1 MPGVFLSLLLNTPAT
16 PGAPGAS
23 SFLMMLLF
31 ALAFWFLMIAPQRKK
46 QKQQEKMISALKEGD
61 EILTTS
67 GLFARVVQVE
77 NDWLLIKTGDSKL
90 ELHKNF
96 VQSKITD
103 PKTKTAP
110 KSGKK

>member
-1 MPGVFLSLLLNTPAT
+1 MPINSSLFLLNTPAT

-31 ALAFWFLMIAPQRKK
+31 ALTFWFWMIAPQRKK
-46 QKQQEKMISALKEGD
+46 QKQQEKMIAALKDGD

-67 GLFARVVQVE
+67 GLFATVLSVK
-77 NDWLLIKTGDSKL
+77 NDRLLIKTGDSKL

-96 VQSKITD
+96 VQSKITE
-103 PKTKTAP
+103 PKTKTVS
-110 KSGKK
+110 KIG

>member
-67 GLFARVVQVE
+67 GLFARVEQVKG
-77 NDWLLIKTGDSKL
+77 DWLLIKTGDSKL

-96 VQSKITD
+96 VQSKITE

-110 KSGKK
+110 KSSKK

>member
-1 MPGVFLSLLLNTPAT
+1 MLNTPAA

-31 ALAFWFLMIAPQRKK
+31 GLAFWFLMIAPQRKK
-46 QKQQEKMISALKEGD
+46 QKQQERMIASLKEGD
-61 EILTTS
+61 EILTAS
-67 GLFARVVQVE
+67 GFFATVVQVKS
-77 NDWLLIKTGDSKL
+77 DRLLIKTGDSKL

-96 VQSKITD
+96 VQSKITE

>member
-1 MPGVFLSLLLNTPAT
+1 
-16 PGAPGAS
+16 
-23 SFLMMLLF
+23 MLLF

-46 QKQQEKMISALKEGD
+46 QRQQEKMIAALKEGD

-67 GLFARVVQVE
+67 GLFATVVQVRS
-77 NDWLLIKTGDSKL
+77 DRLLVKTGDSKL

-110 KSGKK
+110 KSSKK

>member
-1 MPGVFLSLLLNTPAT
+1 
-16 PGAPGAS
+16 
-23 SFLMMLLF
+23 
-31 ALAFWFLMIAPQRKK
+31 
-46 QKQQEKMISALKEGD
+46 MISALKEGD

-67 GLFARVVQVE
+67 GLFATVVQVKS
-77 NDWLLIKTGDSKL
+77 DRLLIKTGDSKL

-110 KSGKK
+110 KPSKK

>member
-1 MPGVFLSLLLNTPAT
+1 MSEIASLFLLNAPKTPA
-16 PGAPGAS
+16 APGAS

-46 QKQQEKMISALKEGD
+46 QKQQEKMIASLKEGD

-67 GLFARVVQVE
+67 GLLATVVQVK
-77 NDWLLIKTGDSKL
+77 NDRLLIKTGDSKL

-96 VQSKITD
+96 VQSKIT
-103 PKTKTAP
+103 AP
-110 KSGKK
+110 RAGK